1 MPSYSGS
8 DNAYVLEARCLL
20 CRFQFEPGDIYI
32 ADLHGK
38 RSNPLE
44 YMYVGHVAVDE
55 VAGVIIQVLPG
66 GAKTTSPNFSTGY
79 HESCLNRWGPEL
91 LPSSMSIGTL
101 YEFSPPHTDDRRR
114 WHRTRLHLATEL
126 PKLFPDSFLPT
137 ELWHKI
143 ASYNDI
149 VQLYAVEAVRQ
160 LWEHSRSCS
169 AELDLSLGIWA
180 HYMFIDGVRYVERLT
195 RVPPTPNVGQTDRTT
210 CLKLLDSDSVYAKNI
225 IYALEDH
232 LGVRQIVFA
241 SRDEDLS
248 RLSDDV
254 QTAKKSD
261 HVNNSWWRTVK
272 LGPGRRLQVWSDGL
286 KIRYVEAVPH
296 NNDGE
301 NDNDLP
307 LAKFVWRVPMRTT
320 KNLTHV
326 PPTTRNDRNDYSSR
340 QMMSIACNTPDI
352 TGYSAF
358 WSNKE
363 NTIIA
368 LHAHHDGEDTS
379 FYSQYGQLY
388 GQLYAHAFWIY
399 FPLVPGERLVDVF
412 CRHNYNGHESP
423 SRRMDLAF
431 GTNKGRY
438 MAFGPVRPRAPPRH
452 TSHNNDHLWYEHVCS
467 LPTDSPTCIHYNVS
481 PRGIKRLVFEDASL
495 EMRPSIGPHL
505 RFPPPRTRNEM
516 AFATTISLEGVV
528 AVTPSYFRR
537 GDKCHHAII
546 GGLLF
551 SYGDGRPCVP
561 LWDFRLDNVGE
572 PIDVSSAH
580 ALYLG
585 YFRVSRFVVHLEK
598 VSATPTVDDE
608 TIQWRS
614 IFFRGSM
621 VLWHTGAPS
630 LLDVNQADQVATSH

>member
-1 MPSYSGS
+1 
-8 DNAYVLEARCLL
+8 
-20 CRFQFEPGDIYI
+20 
-32 ADLHGK
+32 
-38 RSNPLE
+38 
-44 YMYVGHVAVDE
+44 
-55 VAGVIIQVLPG
+55 
-66 GAKTTSPNFSTGY
+66 
-79 HESCLNRWGPEL
+79 
-91 LPSSMSIGTL
+91 MSIGTL

-143 ASYNDI
+143 ASYNDL

-180 HYMFIDGVRYVERLT
+180 HYMFIDGIRYVERLT

-254 QTAKKSD
+254 QTAKK
-261 HVNNSWWRTVK
+261 N
-272 LGPGRRLQVWSDGL
+272 
-286 KIRYVEAVPH
+286 
-296 NNDGE
+296 
-301 NDNDLP
+301 
-307 LAKFVWRVPMRTT
+307 
-320 KNLTHV
+320 
-326 PPTTRNDRNDYSSR
+326 
-340 QMMSIACNTPDI
+340 I

-438 MAFGPVRPRAPPRH
+438 MAFGPLA
-452 TSHNNDHLWYEHVCS
+452 DG
-467 LPTDSPTCIHYNVS
+467 LPDMY
-481 PRGIKRLVFEDASL
+481 
-495 EMRPSIGPHL
+495 
-505 RFPPPRTRNEM
+505 
-516 AFATTISLEGVV
+516 
-528 AVTPSYFRR
+528 
-537 GDKCHHAII
+537 
-546 GGLLF
+546 
-551 SYGDGRPCVP
+551 P
-561 LWDFRLDNVGE
+561 L
-572 PIDVSSAH
+572 
-580 ALYLG
+580 
-585 YFRVSRFVVHLEK
+585 
-598 VSATPTVDDE
+598 
-608 TIQWRS
+608 
-614 IFFRGSM
+614 
-621 VLWHTGAPS
+621 
-630 LLDVNQADQVATSH
+630 